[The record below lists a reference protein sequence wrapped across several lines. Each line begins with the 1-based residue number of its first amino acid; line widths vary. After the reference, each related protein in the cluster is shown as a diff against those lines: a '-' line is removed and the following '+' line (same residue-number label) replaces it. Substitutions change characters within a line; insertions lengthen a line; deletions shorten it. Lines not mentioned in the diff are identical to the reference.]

1 MTICLILATLAGEET
16 QLTIELQ
23 EFDRL
28 QEFENAVLEQL
39 PEIGESSTFCCEL
52 DFVCRNS
59 QQRLVDPIWHTL
71 RDCNC
76 FMVIVGSCVETAE
89 HKGQLQGNAK
99 AIRVPFHAIDRIL
112 PLAFS
117 YVANVRHVQV
127 NAGYRIIGEEA
138 WRNCQHLQIVH
149 LASTVVSLQ
158 TRVFCRCYA
167 LRTVLAPGC
176 KQFGAQVFEE
186 CCSLVQI
193 GVRDDATNQLAPQAE
208 LMSRAFEKCK
218 ALRQLDLEQSEH
230 NPHSLTRCLLE
241 CCFLDAGLNS
251 LTLPP
256 DFTWIG
262 PAACERCLHLQL
274 VDLSRTGVTEIMG
287 CAFAHC
293 KHLRSLWLPHKL
305 RTIEQEAFF
314 KCSSLT
320 EVSLPPTLLYI
331 ARRAFAGCTQ
341 LHRFQR
347 TGKSTTWRGTYS
359 RANAFLRCDNLDLPK
374 WVRWLPRNPRDED
387 QWADDSVAV
396 LN

>member
-1 MTICLILATLAGEET
+1 M
-16 QLTIELQ
+16 
-23 EFDRL
+23 
-28 QEFENAVLEQL
+28 
-39 PEIGESSTFCCEL
+39 
-52 DFVCRNS
+52 
-59 QQRLVDPIWHTL
+59 
-71 RDCNC
+71 
-76 FMVIVGSCVETAE
+76 
-89 HKGQLQGNAK
+89 
-99 AIRVPFHAIDRIL
+99 
-112 PLAFS
+112 
-117 YVANVRHVQV
+117 
-127 NAGYRIIGEEA
+127 
-138 WRNCQHLQIVH
+138 
-149 LASTVVSLQ
+149 
-158 TRVFCRCYA
+158 YA

-176 KQFGAQVFEE
+176 KHFGAQVFEE
-186 CCSLVQI
+186 RRSLVQI

-208 LMSRAFEKCK
+208 LMPRAFEKCK
-218 ALRQLDLEQSEH
+218 ALRQFDLEQSEH
-230 NPHSLTRCLLE
+230 NPHSLTRCLPE

-251 LTLPP
+251 LIPPP

-262 PAACERCLHLQL
+262 PAACERCLQVQL

-305 RTIEQEAFF
+305 RIIEQEAFL

-374 WVRWLPRNPRDED
+374 WVRWLPRNQRDQD